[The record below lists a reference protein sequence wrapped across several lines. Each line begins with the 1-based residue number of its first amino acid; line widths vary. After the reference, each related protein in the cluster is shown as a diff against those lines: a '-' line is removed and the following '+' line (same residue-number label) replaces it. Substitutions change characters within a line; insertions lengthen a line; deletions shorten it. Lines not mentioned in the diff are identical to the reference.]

1 MRRARAM
8 PLFLAAATLLLGGC
22 ASRETVVLLP
32 KADGST
38 GAIGASRGGRAEV
51 VLDAPYEQAAT
62 GIGGRL
68 KAGTS
73 SADAVRK
80 RFGAALDAAPPAPQ
94 GYTVYFLTGG
104 DEISPESSAAVA
116 KMLEDMAQRPE
127 PEVSVVGHTDGTGNE
142 VDNDALSLQ
151 RAERVKQLLVERGVS
166 AERIDVAGRGWREPL
181 VAAER
186 GVDEPRNRRVEVSVR

>member
-1 MRRARAM
+1 MSRPRSACLIPVATM
-8 PLFLAAATLLLGGC
+8 ALALAAC
-22 ASRETVVLLP
+22 ASRETIVLLP

-38 GAIGASRGGRAEV
+38 GAIGASRGGRPEV
-51 VLDAPYEQAAT
+51 VLDAPYEQARS
-62 GIGGRL
+62 GLGGL

-73 SADAVRK
+73 SPEAVRK
-80 RFGAALDAAPPAPQ
+80 RFGAALDALPPPPQ
-94 GYTVYFLTGG
+94 TYTVHFLTGG
-104 DEISPESSAAVA
+104 DEFSPESADTIAR
-116 KMLEDMAQRPE
+116 MLEEMARRSE

-142 VDNDALSLQ
+142 ADNDALSLQ
-151 RAERVKQLLVERGVS
+151 RAERVKQMLVERGVA